1 MKKLFTLL
9 SVVALTASMSFA
21 QTQYGAALGFNFANQ
36 YGADDDTDMRLG
48 IRIGLD
54 MQRELSR
61 SVNLHTGL
69 LYSVKG
75 ASAKVEVYDLSGF
88 YVGDYDIDRSLNYLE
103 IPVNF
108 GFVMSDN
115 FSLMAGFYSA
125 FIVGS
130 TVTLDGP
137 YGSSTS
143 STDDLNPIDFGLSF
157 GMQIGLSDAFSLN
170 AGYQLG
176 LTSIDDDGGDA
187 KNSNILIGASYAF
200 GGGRY

>member
-21 QTQYGAALGFNFANQ
+21 QTQYGAALGFNFANVS
-36 YGADDDTDMRLG
+36 GSDVSDADMRLG

-75 ASAKVEVYDLSGF
+75 YDFSSG
-88 YVGDYDIDRSLNYLE
+88 GIDADQSLNYLE

-125 FIVGS
+125 FLVGT
-130 TVTLDGP
+130 TVTVDGQ
-137 YGSSTS
+137 TI
-143 STDDLNPIDFGLSF
+143 STDTDGISTIDFGLGF
-157 GMQIGLSDAFSLN
+157 GAQVALSDAFSMN

-176 LTSIDDDGGDA
+176 LSSIDDSGAGADV
-187 KNSNILIGASYAF
+187 KNSTILIGACYTF